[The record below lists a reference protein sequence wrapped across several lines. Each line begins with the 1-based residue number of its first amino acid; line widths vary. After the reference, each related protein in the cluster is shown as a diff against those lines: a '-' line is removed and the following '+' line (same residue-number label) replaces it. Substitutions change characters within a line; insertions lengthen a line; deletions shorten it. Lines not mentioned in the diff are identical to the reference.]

1 MQAPKKPEAS
11 YAGSTEAEP
20 PASPKTEVPPTIEV
34 TVNTW
39 TAVEDAALLGL
50 KAQRKSWKDISETFA
65 GKDLEAIKERYRLLY
80 DLAPAEVK
88 NKEVEAKGKSKEGE
102 AKDGVGENRA
112 KDGEEKGND
121 GAKKGKGRKA
131 PTATTGWDK
140 ENTDDDLSSE
150 DVRGPF
156 SPHDE
161 TSSNNTSSRL
171 LGCKK

>member
-1 MQAPKKPEAS
+1 MSLTQMQAPKKPDAS
-11 YAGSTEAEP
+11 SASSTKAEP
-20 PASPKTEVPPTIEV
+20 PASPKPEEPPTIEV

-50 KAQRKSWKDISETFA
+50 KAQRKSWKEISETFA

-88 NKEVEAKGKSKEGE
+88 KKEVQAKGKSKEGE
-102 AKDGVGENRA
+102 AKEGDGGNGA
-112 KDGEEKGND
+112 KDGEEKGKD
-121 GAKKGKGRKA
+121 GAKKGKGKSNEESKKGRKA

-150 DVRGPF
+150 DVRVPF
-156 SPHDE
+156 PLM
-161 TSSNNTSSRL
+161 TR
-171 LGCKK
+171 